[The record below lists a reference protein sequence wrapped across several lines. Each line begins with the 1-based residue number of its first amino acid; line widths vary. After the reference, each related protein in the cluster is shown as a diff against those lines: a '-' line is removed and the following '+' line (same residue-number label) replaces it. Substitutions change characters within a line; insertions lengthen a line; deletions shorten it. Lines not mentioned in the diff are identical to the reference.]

1 MNKILII
8 DDETPTLTMFR
19 FLLSAYGYTVLTAE
33 NGEQGLALFDQER
46 PPLVLTDIKMPGM
59 DGIEVLKRIKKIDP
73 RTEVIVITG
82 HGDMDLAIKALNLD
96 ATDFI
101 NKPVQ
106 RQALNQALK
115 RAEERMKLA
124 HNKDQEIS
132 VSSEN
137 NTAVIHIQG
146 NISSHSEA
154 CLQQA
159 YQQVVAMDKDKILLS
174 FNESAS
180 INGAGIAILTQ
191 LLLDAQQHNYKVL
204 VSGLSDNFKK
214 VFNIVGISK
223 LVEEI
228 VSGK

>member
-33 NGEQGLALFDQER
+33 NGEAGIALFEQER

-59 DGIEVLKRIKKIDP
+59 DGIEVLKRIKKIEP
-73 RTEVIVITG
+73 KTEVIVITG

-101 NKPVQ
+101 NKPIQ

-115 RAEERMKLA
+115 RAEERIKLA
-124 HNKDQEIS
+124 NNKEQEVS
-132 VSSEN
+132 VEEKEV
-137 NTAVIHIQG
+137 TAVIHIQG
-146 NISSHSEA
+146 NISSHSESI
-154 CLQQA
+154 LQEA
-159 YQQVVAMDKDKILLS
+159 YKDAIAMNKGKITLA
-174 FNESAS
+174 FNENAS

-191 LLLDAQQHNYKVL
+191 LLLDAQQKNFRIFVT
-204 VSGLSDNFKK
+204 GLSENFKK

-228 VSGK
+228 VAD